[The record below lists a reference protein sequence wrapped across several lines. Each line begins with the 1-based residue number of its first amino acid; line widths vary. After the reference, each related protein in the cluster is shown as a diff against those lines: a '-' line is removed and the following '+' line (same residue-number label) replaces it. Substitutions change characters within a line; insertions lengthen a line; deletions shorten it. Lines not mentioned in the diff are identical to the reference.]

1 MVLDNEIGEK
11 ETRIMKRYYL
21 SHLLRVLFMDQR
33 QFFCL

>member
-11 ETRIMKRYYL
+11 ETRIMKHYL
-21 SHLLRVLFMDQR
+21 SLLLRVLFMDQR